1 MKQEMPSVDGYY
13 WLYRTPFDAPEIAYV
28 FVSSEPIGYAQTRF
42 GLIKLETDDWFAV
55 VDPPTTPETKE
66 VA

>member
-1 MKQEMPSVDGYY
+1 MKQELPLVDGYY
-13 WLYRTPFDAPEIAYV
+13 WLYRASFDAPEIAYV

-42 GLIKLETDDWFAV
+42 GLIKLEAGDWFAAIT
-55 VDPPTTPETKE
+55 PPTTPETKE